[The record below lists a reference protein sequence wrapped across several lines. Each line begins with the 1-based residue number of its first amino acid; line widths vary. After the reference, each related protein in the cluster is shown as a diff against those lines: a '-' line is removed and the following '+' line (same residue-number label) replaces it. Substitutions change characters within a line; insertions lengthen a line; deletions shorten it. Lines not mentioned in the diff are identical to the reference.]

1 MFLSSLRLLLP
12 YGHSIFE
19 VFVIWRKLG
28 GVRYT
33 NSTTAAW
40 TQVSVQSVPFTFLAF
55 SQEPDHYFSLLRIP
69 CPTSW
74 EIFAMTSETLCSTS
88 SGLRSAAICVFFPY
102 SRVESFSPL
111 IFALPPVGSAR
122 VSPQTLH
129 VTLFVA
135 LPKSCCSFPHFRH
148 LTRKKLLRGLGISLF
163 QSLMFCFASLL
174 YG

>member
-1 MFLSSLRLLLP
+1 MAILYLRYLSS
-12 YGHSIFE
+12 GE
-19 VFVIWRKLG
+19 NLG
-28 GVRYT
+28 GCGMRTAPPQLGHRLVFSVYLSHFWHFLKSQTIIFPFWGHLVRHLGRFLRWRQRP
-33 NSTTAAW
+33 SAVPL
-40 TQVSVQSVPFTFLAF
+40 QVCVQQPFV
-55 SQEPDHYFSLLRIP
+55 
-69 CPTSW
+69 C
-74 EIFAMTSETLCSTS
+74 
-88 SGLRSAAICVFFPY
+88 FFPY

-122 VSPQTLH
+122 VSPQTLQ

-135 LPKSCCSFPHFRH
+135 FPKSCCSFPHFRH